1 MPSNDASE
9 LWKLKHQEL
18 VQQLTPQPGEPAEKL
33 ELARRNLGRA
43 ERALADADP
52 DQALISAEA
61 AMVNAADAILAQHGV
76 RVRGKTGAHEA
87 RFDCPVLPAAFANEA
102 RLISAARS
110 RRNVALY
117 DHVDS
122 VSAQLAAEVVAASGR
137 LVGAVSSALGP
148 GRPGRQ
154 AK

>member
-1 MPSNDASE
+1 MTMRSNDAFE

-61 AMVNAADAILAQHGV
+61 AMVNAADAILARHGV
-76 RVRGKTGAHEA
+76 RLRGKTGAHEA
-87 RFDCPVLPAAFANEA
+87 RFDCPILPTAFGAEA

-122 VSAQLAAEVVAASGR
+122 VPAAVATAVTAAAKRLVAAVEAS
-137 LVGAVSSALGP
+137 LGGTDP
-148 GRPGRQ
+148 PR
-154 AK
+154 